1 MLKTERESQI
11 LDLLK
16 EKEFISVAD
25 LSELL
30 FASQS
35 SIRRDLTNLE
45 KKGLV
50 RRSYG
55 GAELIVSKSNV
66 LPFSTRAY
74 SCVDEKQIIAKKASD
89 FVNDGDVVFLDQ
101 SSTCYFLAMEL
112 INKKGITVVT
122 NSLNILNYLSLTD
135 IKVISTGGVLSSDD
149 RSCMV
154 GEGAEKTYE
163 SIFADVMFF
172 STKSLSA
179 DGVISDCTQEEI
191 AVRKIMLKNSAKKVY
206 LCNSAKFDTKSP
218 YIQCTLSDIDILISE
233 NNSEEYEKYCEVY

>member
-1 MLKTERESQI
+1 MLKNEREIQI
-11 LDLLK
+11 IDLLN
-16 EKEFISVAD
+16 EKGYASVAD
-25 LSELL
+25 LSKML

-45 KKGLV
+45 KKGMV

-55 GAELIVSKSNV
+55 GAELINSKSNI

-74 SCVDEKQIIAKKASD
+74 SCVLEKEQIAKKAATL
-89 FVNDGDVVFLDQ
+89 VKDGDVVFLDQ
-101 SSTCYFLAMEL
+101 SSTCYFLAGEL
-112 INKKGITVVT
+112 VNKKGITVVT
-122 NSLNILNYLSLTD
+122 NSLNTLNLLSLTD
-135 IKVISTGGVLSSDD
+135 LKVISTGGVLSRED
-149 RSCMV
+149 RSCLV
-154 GEGAEKTYE
+154 GEGAEKTYDG
-163 SIFADVMFF
+163 IFADIAFF
-172 STKSLSA
+172 ATKSLSA

-233 NNSEEYEKYCEVY
+233 NNSEKYEKYCEVY